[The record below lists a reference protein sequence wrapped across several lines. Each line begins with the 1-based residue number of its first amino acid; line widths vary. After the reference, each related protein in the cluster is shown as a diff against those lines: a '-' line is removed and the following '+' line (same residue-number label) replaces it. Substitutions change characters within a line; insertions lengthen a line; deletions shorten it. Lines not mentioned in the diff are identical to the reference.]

1 MPQPY
6 LPAFY
11 LPFPE
16 QAGHPQ
22 SDEVEAGA
30 YAWAR
35 DRELVD
41 EAGYRRLVASRIVT
55 AGTGYYDRGA
65 LVEMGIVARWYVWIL
80 LADDYFDD
88 TPVQGGLAAWE
99 RRTGEF
105 VDDLAAALDG
115 HRIQA
120 GERHGPLFAA
130 VVEDLWPRTAERMPD
145 AWRRRF
151 ADHLRDCVTAFRWQA
166 TVRHGELPVPTIA
179 EYLTRRRFSFGS
191 YIFYDLIEMVDSLSL
206 PEAFYAGRT
215 WHQLMATTT
224 DAMAWTNDIFSLS
237 KDLADGECANLVI
250 LIHAQNRGSWEEC
263 VDEVN
268 MMVSERLRHFLYA
281 RADLPYEIRNLG
293 LGDGALAQAD
303 LLAARLGGA
312 VRASLDLHRRSARW
326 AADAPALEMAM
337 ARGGQPANT
346 GAGNPSPASGTTRR
360 GPAGSASPGGGA
372 AVT

>member
-16 QAGHPQ
+16 HPGHPR

-35 DRELVD
+35 DRGLVD

-55 AGTGYYDRGA
+55 AGTGYYDRGGLA
-65 LVEMGIVARWYVWIL
+65 ELGVVACWYVWFL
-80 LADDYFDD
+80 LVDDYFDD
-88 TPVQGGLAAWE
+88 TPVRGGSAAWQ

-130 VVEDLWPRTAERMPD
+130 VAEDLWPRTAERMPG

-151 ADHLRDCVTAFRWQA
+151 TDHLRDCVAAFRWQA
-166 TVRHGELPVPTIA
+166 MVRHGALPVPGIA
-179 EYLTRRRFSFGS
+179 DYLTRRRFSFGS
-191 YIFYDLIEMVDSLSL
+191 HIFYDLIEMVDSLSL
-206 PEAFYAGRT
+206 PEAFYTGRT
-215 WHQLMATTT
+215 WHELMATTT
-224 DAMAWTNDIFSLS
+224 DAMAWTNDIFSLP
-237 KDLADGECANLVI
+237 KDLADGERANLVV
-250 LIHAQNRGSWEEC
+250 LIHAQGRGSWKEC

-268 MMVSERLRHFLYA
+268 LMVNERLRRFLYT
-281 RADLPYEIRNLG
+281 RADLPYEIRRLG
-293 LGDGALAQAD
+293 LDDGALAQAD
-303 LLAARLGGA
+303 LLATRLGAA
-312 VRASLDLHRRSARW
+312 VRASLDLHLRSARW
-326 AADAPALEMAM
+326 AAGTPAPEMA
-337 ARGGQPANT
+337 
-346 GAGNPSPASGTTRR
+346 
-360 GPAGSASPGGGA
+360 PG
-372 AVT
+372 